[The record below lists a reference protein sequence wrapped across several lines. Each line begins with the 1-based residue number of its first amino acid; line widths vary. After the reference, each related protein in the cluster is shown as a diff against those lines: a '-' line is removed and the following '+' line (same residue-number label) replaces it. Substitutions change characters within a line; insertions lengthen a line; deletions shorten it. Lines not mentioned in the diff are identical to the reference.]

1 MENDTEAKNK
11 LVQTYAEDMA
21 GVIENDT
28 SGLVKK
34 IIHGEEEAEKEKRE
48 LSPQSKK
55 NKLFML
61 LSMLLFAIALAVLSF
76 FFKTDV
82 KTVEIGN
89 QFTPIIFNDKSSF
102 VEVAG
107 FSKDEISQTIL
118 NKVKGTEVK
127 VGGIE
132 GIYITENKKIAELRK
147 FIALLSGNLAPD
159 DTHGGISLVNDNFL
173 MGVVNSEAKDFFILL
188 KVRTLSD
195 VFSLLHNWENK
206 MFLDLHGFFGVPIS
220 PTTKYLLTADFE
232 DGVIENK
239 NARILYD
246 RDRKIVMMYIF
257 ADDTSIVVTNTKSA
271 AREIMLRLSGS
282 QIKK

>member
-61 LSMLLFAIALAVLSF
+61 LSMLLFTIALAVLSF

-159 DTHGGISLVNDNFL
+159 DTHGGISLVNENIRKR
-173 MGVVNSEAKDFFILL
+173 SHFFILL